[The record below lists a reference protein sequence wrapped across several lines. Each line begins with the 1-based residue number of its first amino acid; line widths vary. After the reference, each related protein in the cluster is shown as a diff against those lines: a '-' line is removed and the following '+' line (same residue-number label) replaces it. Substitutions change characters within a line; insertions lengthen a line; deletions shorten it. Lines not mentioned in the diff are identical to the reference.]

1 MHEGDGLPGFPSVDV
16 FIFLITPQLEKLRE
30 PALDLIHDT
39 YQQLESIC
47 QTIVDKI
54 FQRFPTM
61 VSVIMEIIIR
71 VLSKE
76 RDHTKMLVEAI
87 IDSEIHYLFTN
98 DKDYKES
105 RQEIVQPSR
114 GPPGGMGDP
123 QMDGPNN
130 QGPNGQGGP
139 PNQPP

>member
-1 MHEGDGLPGFPSVDV
+1 
-16 FIFLITPQLEKLRE
+16 
-30 PALDLIHDT
+30 
-39 YQQLESIC
+39 
-47 QTIVDKI
+47 
-54 FQRFPTM
+54 M

-114 GPPGGMGDP
+114 GPMGDP
-123 QMDGPNN
+123 QMEGQNN

-139 PNQPP
+139 PNQPPQRPPPQKESGTAGFVREMRTRIDQYFTIILRSIKDQIPKTIGYFLVRKSEEIL